1 MYFTDKIFYVG
12 HNMNMHMLNQFL
24 KLPSMAW
31 QCFYQLMLLCFLLLQ
46 LMEMQALSH
55 GNRLHRDWKTLNVT
69 TATVRGLSVLVISQ
83 SLHVDGRVPLLDQLI
98 PVVAESV
105 SLMKF
110 NLIFNHHSYSLKVN
124 SACEGCV

>member
-69 TATVRGLSVLVISQ
+69 TATVRGLSVLVTSQ
-83 SLHVDGRVPLLDQLI
+83 LMLYMLMAGFLSSTNLSLLLLNQL
-98 PVVAESV
+98 ALWS
-105 SLMKF
+105 
-110 NLIFNHHSYSLKVN
+110 
-124 SACEGCV
+124 